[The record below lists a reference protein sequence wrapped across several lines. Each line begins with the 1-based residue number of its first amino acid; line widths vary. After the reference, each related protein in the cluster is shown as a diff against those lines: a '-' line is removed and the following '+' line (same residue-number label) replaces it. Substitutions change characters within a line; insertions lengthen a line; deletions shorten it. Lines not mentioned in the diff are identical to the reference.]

1 MIPYVIANVH
11 LLQVAVL
18 RQSTVK
24 VLEEPIKVCL
34 QFGLGDVLSVVRG
47 ITVDV
52 GQEDGL

>member
-34 QFGLGDVLSVVRG
+34 QFGLGDVLSVVCG
-47 ITVDV
+47 IAVDV
-52 GQEDGL
+52 G